1 MKYTKVFLF
10 LRIYI
15 YSSPRVHFSFI
26 LLLRHKDIVLHTG
39 LQCRTHGDVLYSFS
53 LSFGVFLYLLLLPLF
68 CFPSSF
74 FFFFNF
80 HWFICW
86 EVEEELFLPEKT
98 SCTALVFAAF
108 ETVKFSLHPHF
119 LLPLGVG
126 TWQNIFVFQ
135 SESNYHKLL
144 CLA

>member
-15 YSSPRVHFSFI
+15 QQSKSAFFFYLASKTQGYCTSYRASVQNTWWCA
-26 LLLRHKDIVLHTG
+26 LLFFFKFW
-39 LQCRTHGDVLYSFS
+39 S
-53 LSFGVFLYLLLLPLF
+53 LPLF
-68 CFPSSF
+68 TFASSLLF
-74 FFFFNF
+74 SFFLFFFFNF